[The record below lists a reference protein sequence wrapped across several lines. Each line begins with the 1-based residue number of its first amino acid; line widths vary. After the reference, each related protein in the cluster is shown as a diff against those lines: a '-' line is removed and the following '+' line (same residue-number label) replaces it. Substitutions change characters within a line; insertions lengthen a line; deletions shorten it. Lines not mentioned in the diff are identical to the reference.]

1 MKKKITNHIIS
12 YSCIYF
18 TAIALLIL
26 IVQALSA
33 NENEVSFMAP
43 SRFLMLYP
51 FTLAVAVADCIF
63 MVKEMK
69 TFSKVLIHYASFAIS
84 FYIFVCSPIK
94 NGSNP
99 IAMVAI
105 VSVLYFIVATPILIV
120 ASSKSKKKR
129 ESVPYQSV
137 YKKK

>member
-1 MKKKITNHIIS
+1 MKKKIINHIIS

-26 IVQALSA
+26 IAQALSA
-33 NENEVSFMAP
+33 QSNEVSFMAP
-43 SRFLMLYP
+43 SRFLMLFP
-51 FTLAVAVADCIF
+51 FTLAVAIADCIF
-63 MVKEMK
+63 MVKGMGML
-69 TFSKVLIHYASFAIS
+69 SKVLVHYATFAVS

-99 IAMVAI
+99 IALVAI
-105 VSVLYFIVATPILIV
+105 VSVLYFIVATPILII
-120 ASSKSKKKR
+120 ASSKNKKKR